1 MRPGRLRNRVELYTV
16 STVADGQG
24 GFTSTPVL
32 DSTVWADVQ
41 QFRGSQQ
48 LEFEQVMEA
57 VGYGITVRNRT
68 DVTTNWLLK
77 FGTRDLKVHTIER
90 NFNDPEYMTIVAY
103 ERKND

>member
-1 MRPGRLRNRVELYTV
+1 MRPGLLKNRVELYNV

-24 GFTSTPVL
+24 GFTSTPAL
-32 DSTVWADVQ
+32 QDTVWAQVE

-57 VGYGITVRNRT
+57 VGYAVTIRNRT
-68 DVTTNWLLK
+68 DVTSNWLLK
-77 FGTRDLKVHTIER
+77 FGARDMKIHSIER
-90 NFNDPEYMTIVAY
+90 NFRTPEYMTIVAY